1 MAVRAT
7 ISLTCR
13 TPGSLPAR
21 AGQSEILRN
30 RIFALARTALVA
42 LAIAFVP
49 QGLWSALIVVNLR
62 TSPTIPWAVGVMAVL
77 LLVVARY
84 LAARRG
90 PLRTSE
96 TRHRPPRA
104 TIVSQ
109 SLLKW
114 SWLAG
119 TCAVV
124 ALVGYW
130 IILASLVRMPGS
142 VLPDLSAFPWWTAG
156 LAVAAGAAISPL
168 CEQAG
173 LWGYWQVALERD
185 YSGPTAVIVTAMVFA
200 VLPHPPVHTA
210 LWPKWIFFFL
220 AGLTFSTMAYLTD
233 SILPGLAVH
242 GVALLM
248 FFVIVWPYDPQRR
261 LILEAGTDGW
271 LWTHVAQAAI
281 FSVLAGWAFRRLRQV
296 SLENPARGPV

>member
-1 MAVRAT
+1 MSPLTHPPRS
-7 ISLTCR
+7 SLGR
-13 TPGSLPAR
+13 
-21 AGQSEILRN
+21 SEILRN

-49 QGLWSALIVVNLR
+49 QGIWSALIAVNLR
-62 TSPTIPWAVGVMAVL
+62 IGPTIPWAVVVMAVL
-77 LLVVARY
+77 LSVVARY
-84 LAARRG
+84 LASRRG
-90 PLRTSE
+90 PAGTSG

-104 TIVSQ
+104 GIVSP
-109 SLLKW
+109 SLLMW
-114 SWLAG
+114 AWLAG
-119 TCAVV
+119 ACAVV

-130 IILASLVRMPGS
+130 IILASFVRMPGS
-142 VLPDLSAFPWWTAG
+142 VLPDLSAYPWWTAS

-168 CEQAG
+168 CEQVG
-173 LWGYWQVALERD
+173 LWGYWQVALERE
-185 YSGPTAVIVTAMVFA
+185 YSGPTAIIATAVFFA

-242 GVALLM
+242 AVALLM
-248 FFVIVWPYDPQRR
+248 FFVFVWPYDPQRR
-261 LILEAGTDGW
+261 LIFEAGTDGW

-281 FSVLAGWAFRRLRQV
+281 FSVLACWAFRRLRQV
-296 SLENPARGPV
+296 SRENPGRGPM

>member
-1 MAVRAT
+1 LTPTALT
-7 ISLTCR
+7 SGSSLGR
-13 TPGSLPAR
+13 
-21 AGQSEILRN
+21 SEIPGN

-49 QGLWSALIVVNLR
+49 QGIWSALIVVNLR
-62 TSPTIPWAVGVMAVL
+62 ASPTIPWAVVVMAVL

-84 LAARRG
+84 LAGRRG
-90 PLRTSE
+90 PSGTSE

-104 TIVSQ
+104 NIVSE
-109 SLLKW
+109 SLLMW
-114 SWLAG
+114 AWLAG
-119 TCAVV
+119 ACAVV

-130 IILASLVRMPGS
+130 IILASFVRMPGS
-142 VLPDLSAFPWWTAG
+142 VLPDLSASPWWTAG

-173 LWGYWQVALERD
+173 LWGYWQVALERE
-185 YSGPTAVIVTAMVFA
+185 YSGPTAIIVTAVVFA

-220 AGLTFSTMAYLTD
+220 AGLTFSTMAYVTD

-242 GVALLM
+242 GLALLV
-248 FFVIVWPYDPQRR
+248 FFVLVWPYDPQRR
-261 LILEAGTDGW
+261 LIFEAGADGW
-271 LWTHVAQAAI
+271 FWTHVAQAAI
-281 FSVLAGWAFRRLRQV
+281 FSVLACWAFRRLRQA
-296 SLENPARGPV
+296 SLEDPGTPPV